1 MLVLIKKIGGISM
14 KNFKVAIT
22 NDKNEVI
29 MEKQIQERGYLFYD
43 KAYNEGDKITLTL
56 DQAGQFVKVKIDDA
70 MAETI
75 LFIKGTT
82 WTFEIPSEK
91 NIKVSYPSYAFAGEN
106 HYLSFSIPS
115 EDEVYAYR
123 NLTLNPLDQNK
134 KEEAFPHASANVE
147 TRNEATFFA
156 RNAIDGV
163 LANEDHGFW
172 PYQSWGINRQADAA
186 LRVLFGKE
194 VEVDRVGIALRADF
208 PHDSY
213 WTQATL
219 EFSDG
224 SREVISLEKDK
235 DLQFFDF
242 EKRTIEWI
250 EIKELIKAED
260 ESPFPALTQLEVYGR
275 YLK

>member
-1 MLVLIKKIGGISM
+1 MRVLNNKNGGIYMSHLQ
-14 KNFKVAIT
+14 VAILNEN
-22 NDKNEVI
+22 NDVLV
-29 MEKQIQERGYLFYD
+29 EKEIQERGYLFYEKKYED
-43 KAYNEGDKITLTL
+43 GDKVMLTL

-75 LFIKGTT
+75 IFVKGKT

-91 NIKVSYPSYAFAGEN
+91 NIKVSYPTYAFAGEK
-106 HYLSFSIPS
+106 HYLSFGIPS
-115 EDEVYAYR
+115 EEEVYAYR
-123 NLTLNPLDQNK
+123 NLTFNPIDQNK
-134 KEEAFPHASANVE
+134 KEEAYPHASANVE

-186 LRVLFGKE
+186 MRVLFGKE
-194 VEVDRVGIALRADF
+194 VEVNRAGIALRADY

-224 SREVISLEKDK
+224 SREVVSLEKDK

-242 EKRTIEWI
+242 EKRNVEWV

>member
-1 MLVLIKKIGGISM
+1 MNNLHIAILNNEDEVLMEKKIQ
-14 KNFKVAIT
+14 
-22 NDKNEVI
+22 
-29 MEKQIQERGYLFYD
+29 EKGYLFYAS
-43 KAYNEGDKITLTL
+43 AYNEGDKIILTL
-56 DQAGQFVKVKIDDA
+56 EKEGQFVKVKIDDA

-75 LFIKGTT
+75 LFIKGKS
-82 WTFEIPSEK
+82 WSFEIPSEK
-91 NIKVSYPSYAFAGEN
+91 NVKVSYPTYAFAGKH

-115 EDEVYAYR
+115 EEEVSAYR
-123 NLTLNPLDQNK
+123 NLAFNPLDQNK

-156 RNAIDGV
+156 RNAIDGI

-194 VEVDRVGIALRADF
+194 VEVDRAGIALRADF

-224 SREVISLEKDK
+224 TREVFSLKKDK

-242 EKRTIEWI
+242 EKRTVEWV

-260 ESPFPALTQLEVYGR
+260 ESPFPALTQLEIYGR
-275 YLK
+275 YSK